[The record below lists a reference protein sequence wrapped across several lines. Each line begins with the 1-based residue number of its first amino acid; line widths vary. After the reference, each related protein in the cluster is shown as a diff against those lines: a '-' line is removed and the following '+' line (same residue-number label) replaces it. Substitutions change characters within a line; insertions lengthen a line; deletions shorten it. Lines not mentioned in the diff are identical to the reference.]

1 MNNEYVAPGGS
12 FFILDIKTANQSLT
26 LVKLHALKKKDPGSF
41 QNITIRMLEFDG
53 GDIIMGGDFNF
64 TLNVKLDKQ
73 GGNVNNSQ
81 TLQNI

>member
-1 MNNEYVAPGGS
+1 M
-12 FFILDIKTANQSLT
+12 TW
-26 LVKLHALKKKDPGSF
+26 KKKDPGVF

-53 GDIIMGGDFNF
+53 GDIFMGGDFNF